1 MSRNAR
7 SSGELPQQEPVAD
20 RNASRINLEAF
31 TSGAAEVI
39 GTDLLR
45 TLQPVVSGRDRGG
58 SSAVQALESAVEGA
72 RVRVL
77 ALGEALSDADVDA
90 QRRALKAQQFALQM
104 KIETSRKA
112 SDVKMVNLKAEVEHT
127 FQKKFEEQVKELSS
141 GEGTARLLQEALERV
156 EDLEA
161 DLEESGDRMKR
172 AEDMA
177 AALQQ
182 QAAENSARA
191 AEAAEA
197 AADERARVTKQLS
210 ALPKEVRATVMAT
223 EGH

>member
-90 QRRALKAQQFALQM
+90 QRRALKAQQFAL
-104 KIETSRKA
+104 R
-112 SDVKMVNLKAEVEHT
+112 
-127 FQKKFEEQVKELSS
+127 
-141 GEGTARLLQEALERV
+141 
-156 EDLEA
+156 
-161 DLEESGDRMKR
+161 
-172 AEDMA
+172 
-177 AALQQ
+177 
-182 QAAENSARA
+182 
-191 AEAAEA
+191 
-197 AADERARVTKQLS
+197 
-210 ALPKEVRATVMAT
+210 
-223 EGH
+223 